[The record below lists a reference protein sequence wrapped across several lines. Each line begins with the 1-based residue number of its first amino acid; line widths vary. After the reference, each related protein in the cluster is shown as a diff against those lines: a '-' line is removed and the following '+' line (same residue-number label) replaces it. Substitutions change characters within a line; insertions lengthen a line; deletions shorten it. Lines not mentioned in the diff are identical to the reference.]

1 MRRLAPFAI
10 VLVAFGVAAC
20 DAPPM
25 KEYAYPAWGFA
36 ASFWSPPKV
45 TDVPASASE
54 PHYLLVDRE
63 QAGRQ
68 FAVYAGEGLH
78 ADATIDAV
86 GPDAAQRF
94 AKAMGGEVGPMTY
107 ASTAAGVLG
116 REFEIDR
123 NGKAY
128 ADVRVFI
135 ANGRFYEVGAQSVL
149 GPDDPAAKDFLDSF
163 RITAAPSPAPPPT
176 SAQTNAAPGDDAST
190 NVADLMRLA
199 GRRP

>member
-1 MRRLAPFAI
+1 MGLGLALA
-10 VLVAFGVAAC
+10 GC
-20 DAPPM
+20 NAPPM
-25 KEYAYPAWGFA
+25 KEYPYPKWGFA

-45 TDVPASASE
+45 TDFPASGSE
-54 PHYLLVDRE
+54 PHYLLVDSE
-63 QAGRQ
+63 QAGRK

-78 ADATIDAV
+78 PDATIDVV

-94 AKAMGGEVGPMTY
+94 AKAMGGDVGPMTY

-116 REFEIDR
+116 REFEVDR

-128 ADVRVFI
+128 AAVRVFI

-163 RITAAPSPAPPPT
+163 RITAAPSPAPPPP
-176 SAQTNAAPGDDAST
+176 SAQTNAAPGDGAAA

>member
-1 MRRLAPFAI
+1 MRRLASLAI
-10 VLVAFGVAAC
+10 VLVAFGMTAC
-20 DAPPM
+20 NAPPM

-45 TDVPASASE
+45 TDSRASGSE
-54 PHYLLVDRE
+54 PHYLLVESE

-123 NGKAY
+123 NGKPY
-128 ADVRVFI
+128 AAVRVFI

-163 RITAAPSPAPPPT
+163 RITAAPRGAPPPI
-176 SAQTNAAPGDDAST
+176 SGQTNAAPGDAAST